1 MGVSVKSWGRGG
13 DEYNPNRSYETL
25 KELTKI
31 LRKA

>member
-1 MGVSVKSWGRGG
+1 MGVSVKGWGRG

-31 LRKA
+31 LRKG

>member
-1 MGVSVKSWGRGG
+1 MGVFVKGWGRG

-31 LRKA
+31 PRKA